1 MFVRCLKAFTAAVWM
16 ANVAHATSVVP
27 ATRSIVTRL
36 RHFEVKEFET
46 DVPPTV
52 ARDLTAL
59 KHALRDLIVEIAGAP
74 GAATAP
80 PSMLTARVIARL
92 ASQDVPVGDD
102 CGCYGAITRIEL
114 WRPPEYPAWLIATT
128 TLSVPYGGDTSV
140 YLFEIAGSSWKHVLT
155 QEANGY
161 SDIAGAQGSL
171 QLQVSPAPA
180 GEEPYLITTDVPP
193 WPTSTWLALR
203 LKILRIG
210 KTPESPRALAD
221 RALAYNLDEDSY
233 LSLHA
238 RSFELIWLGWTV
250 NRELAGFR
258 GVHYLRYAVSA
269 KRAVVVRSIAFDP
282 NDLLRS
288 WAARPWSA
296 AARIVA
302 PAARSAARQWH
313 RRLRRRGWGCGLGPL
328 RLGRGDHGKLLAE
341 AGCEHA
347 SRETS
352 SVYFV
357 LTPGRRSFRIAGIA
371 TSPLD
376 LPDRWQV
383 VYAAGDAELTAGPV
397 PECIVRPKLPP
408 DLAATVA
415 LGAQPV
421 AVLVS
426 IVVAPDG
433 TVASV
438 LLRDWPAEPAG
449 LAVAAV
455 EAVRSWQFEPGRKDG
470 QPVSVSLE
478 VRVEFEP

>member
-1 MFVRCLKAFTAAVWM
+1 MSVRCLKVLTAAAWM
-16 ANVAHATSVVP
+16 ASAAHAAPVVP

-36 RHFEVKEFET
+36 RHFEVEEFET
-46 DVPPTV
+46 DIPPAV

-59 KHALRDLIVEIAGAP
+59 KHALRDLIVEIAAAP
-74 GAATAP
+74 GAAAAP

-92 ASQDVPVGDD
+92 AREDVPVGDD
-102 CGCYGAITRIEL
+102 CDCYGAITRIEL

-128 TLSVPYGGDTSV
+128 TLSIPYGGDTSV
-140 YLFEIAGSSWKHVLT
+140 YLFETAGSSWKHVLS

-171 QLQVSPAPA
+171 KLQVSPAPA
-180 GEEPYLITTDVPP
+180 GEEPYLVTTDVPP
-193 WPTSTWLALR
+193 WPTSMWQVLR

-210 KTPESPRALAD
+210 KSPGSPRVLAD
-221 RALAYNLDEDSY
+221 RTLEYALDEDSY
-233 LSLHA
+233 LLLRASG
-238 RSFELIWLGWTV
+238 FELIWLGGTV

-269 KRAVVVRSIAFDP
+269 NRAVVARSIAFDP
-282 NDLLRS
+282 NDLLRG
-288 WAARPWSA
+288 WAARPWTA

-313 RRLRRRGWGCGLGPL
+313 RRLRQDGWGCGLGPL
-328 RLGRGDHGKLLAE
+328 RLGRRGDGELLVE
-341 AGCEHA
+341 AGCENV

-352 SVYFV
+352 SVYFM
-357 LTPGRRSFRIAGIA
+357 LTPGRRSFRIAAVA
-371 TSPLD
+371 TAPLD
-376 LPDRWQV
+376 LPERWQA
-383 VYAAGDAELTAGPV
+383 VYAAGDAELTADPV

-408 DLAATVA
+408 ELAATVA
-415 LGAQPV
+415 QSAQPL
-421 AVLVS
+421 AVPMS

-433 TVASV
+433 TVESV

-449 LAVAAV
+449 LAAAV
-455 EAVRSWQFEPGRKDG
+455 EAVRRWQFEPGRKDG
-470 QPVSVSLE
+470 QPVSVTLE